1 MLALAGARAPSIC
14 VTADAARL
22 PHDGARGWRFS
33 VLAARSTQAF
43 CTSANQDEGARSV
56 LSLRPTLSGSRREFA
71 APRAPGLREAARRG
85 RVPPAAPGEQ
95 LRARR
100 QGALAVRRSGLNAV
114 LVGR

>member
-56 LSLRPTLSGSRREFA
+56 LSLRPTPSGSRREFA

-85 RVPPAAPGEQ
+85 RAPPAAPGEQ

-114 LVGR
+114 LVGH